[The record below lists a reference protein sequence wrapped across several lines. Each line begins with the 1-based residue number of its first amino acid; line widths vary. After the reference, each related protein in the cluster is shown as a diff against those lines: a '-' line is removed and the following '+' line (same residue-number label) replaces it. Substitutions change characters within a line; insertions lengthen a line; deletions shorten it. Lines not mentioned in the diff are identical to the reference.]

1 MFSGQNPPMSSKPAP
16 KSDLDSLADS
26 AEPSIVA
33 EFWEFLS
40 HNKKWW
46 LIPIMLVLAL
56 FGVVAA
62 LASSSVAPFIYA
74 LF

>member
-1 MFSGQNPPMSSKPAP
+1 MSSKPAP
-16 KSDLDSLADS
+16 DGDLDKMADS
-26 AEPSIVA
+26 AEPSLVA
-33 EFWEFLS
+33 ELWEFLS

-46 LIPIMLVLAL
+46 LIPIMVVLGL

-62 LASSSVAPFIYA
+62 LASSPVAPFIYA

>member
-1 MFSGQNPPMSSKPAP
+1 M
-16 KSDLDSLADS
+16 ADS

>member
-1 MFSGQNPPMSSKPAP
+1 MSSKPAP
-16 KSDLDSLADS
+16 KSDLDELADS

>member
-1 MFSGQNPPMSSKPAP
+1 MSSQPAP
-16 KSDLDSLADS
+16 ESDLEKMADLKEPGII
-26 AEPSIVA
+26 AEL
-33 EFWEFLS
+33 WEFLS

-46 LIPIMLVLAL
+46 LIPIFVVLGL

-62 LASSSVAPFIYA
+62 LASSPVAPFIYA